1 MSGSNAWQNAGIRR
15 GYSGKFT
22 FFKNALKRG
31 SCSRL
36 FKVGSPAFGGCDGNQ
51 RPRRHDQ
58 KFVLKASP

>member
-36 FKVGSPAFGGCDGNQ
+36 FKVGSPAFGGCDGN
-51 RPRRHDQ
+51 
-58 KFVLKASP
+58 